1 MTYARRRK
9 SATRIVRS
17 PNHRDAVE
25 TAIDQSREM
34 TGTWS
39 ERIRKTTTPAPMPHS
54 TEQEEEV
61 HSDE

>member
-1 MTYARRRK
+1 MTYAARRRK
-9 SATRIVRS
+9 SAIRIIQS

-25 TAIDQSREM
+25 TAIDRSREM

-39 ERIRKTTTPAPMPHS
+39 ERIRKTGAPMPHS

-61 HSDE
+61 QNGE